1 MNSIQIYVIK
11 FVIYLRQFGG
21 ITPDTPVFST
31 NKIDIIYRTEILLF
45 KVVLNINNDNRTEAF
60 FNVLKLLS
68 NPIKN
73 WLVWFRFMVFNA
85 TFKLFSVTSCRSV
98 LLLEETGVAGENRRP
113 AASV

>member
-85 TFKLFSVTSCRSV
+85 TFKLFSATSWRSV